1 MGKLNNDGTISGRIG
16 GTVQRSV
23 NGTTYISARP
33 SSVKN
38 PQTDMQMAQRTKKQN
53 IVNMYG
59 YMKPALKDNFQG
71 KVGKQSDYSKFVGCN
86 LSQQPVYLDQSD
98 AAVKACVVAPYIVS
112 FGTLASLE
120 YHLEDGWLVS
130 DIYVGKMEITP
141 ETPLNNL
148 IWSILAPLSGWNE
161 GDIMEFIICQQ
172 TSNYSGKPI
181 VEVKHANLEIV
192 NNDKTRIGKYLD
204 GIELKANEEGFLCM
218 KAEGE
223 GGFAIV
229 RKRNSS
235 KGILTGVQKMVVNNS
250 LLEDYGSREK
260 LKQSV
265 ESYLTTKNKK
275 EREQMKK
282 SIFATKPFLD

>member
-16 GTVQRSV
+16 NTVQRSV
-23 NGTTYISARP
+23 NGTTYIAARP

-53 IVNMYG
+53 IVNLYG
-59 YMKPALKDNFQG
+59 YIKPALKDNFQG

-98 AAVKACVVAPYIVS
+98 AAAGSCIVAPYIVS

-120 YHLEDGWLVS
+120 YQLEDGWLVS
-130 DIYVGKMEITP
+130 DIYVGEMDITP
-141 ETPLNNL
+141 ETPMHLVAS
-148 IWSILAPLSGWNE
+148 SILSPLSGWLE
-161 GDIMEFIICQQ
+161 GDTLEFIVCQQ
-172 TSNYSGKPI
+172 IYKDSGKPI
-181 VEVKHANLEIV
+181 VEVKYANLELV
-192 NNDKTRIGKYLD
+192 NDNRSSIGRYLD
-204 GIELKANEEGFLCM
+204 GIELKSNDEGFLCM

-229 RKRNSS
+229 RKRKSS
-235 KGILTGVQKMVVNNS
+235 KGILTGIQKMMVSNPLLQDYSS
-250 LLEDYGSREK
+250 LEK

-265 ESYLTTKNKK
+265 DSYLTTKNKNQRARDK
-275 EREQMKK
+275 D
-282 SIFATKPFLD
+282 SIFAPKPSLG